1 MADASRTPFSD
12 PPAAP
17 QTWGEAFAALPSDTP
32 DASRWPALA
41 QAAARRAARTRRR
54 RIGLALAAGLC
65 ALALL
70 PFALRRSEDRA
81 VATAPAPAVATA
93 AQAPAATP
101 DAATPDAVKTTPPA
115 VAPSTDA
122 THRVMPTHTSAP
134 RIAGAAQPTPRHA
147 TRRARPASHALRET
161 TPVVA
166 DAAAHPATSQTVQ
179 RDTLDALYAASA
191 QLETLLALARDTRVD
206 SGPAAALAGGYDA
219 DLAAIDA
226 RLAQPDLPADQQLQ
240 LWQARVDTLEQA
252 AGLESQLRALAASG
266 GRLDGALVTID

>member
-1 MADASRTPFSD
+1 MADASRSPFSG
-12 PPAAP
+12 PQSAP
-17 QTWGEAFAALPSDTP
+17 QSWGEAFAALPSEMP
-32 DASRWPALA
+32 DASRWPVLA

-70 PFALRRSEDRA
+70 PFALRRADERA
-81 VATAPAPAVATA
+81 VMPSPAVSVAVTPSPASHRDTTQATPFVAAPVGSPSATARIATPAPRLARIDRPKPRATPRRSPATSHATAPVLADT
-93 AQAPAATP
+93 TP
-101 DAATPDAVKTTPPA
+101 D
-115 VAPSTDA
+115 STD
-122 THRVMPTHTSAP
+122 TD
-134 RIAGAAQPTPRHA
+134 
-147 TRRARPASHALRET
+147 ARTAL
-161 TPVVA
+161 
-166 DAAAHPATSQTVQ
+166 
-179 RDTLDALYAASA
+179 DTLYAASA

-226 RLAQPDLPADQQLQ
+226 HLAQPDLPADQQLQ

>member
-1 MADASRTPFSD
+1 MADASRTPFSVL
-12 PPAAP
+12 PAAP
-17 QTWGEAFAALPSDTP
+17 QTWGEAFAALPAEAP
-32 DASRWPALA
+32 DASRWPVLA

-70 PFALRRSEDRA
+70 PFALRRGGDRA
-81 VATAPAPAVATA
+81 VATAPASAVATA
-93 AQAPAATP
+93 AHAP
-101 DAATPDAVKTTPPA
+101 AATPDAVKTTPPA

-122 THRVMPTHTSAP
+122 THRVMPTHASAH

-147 TRRARPASHALRET
+147 TRRAPPASHALRET
-161 TPVVA
+161 APVVA
-166 DAAAHPATSQTVQ
+166 DAAVHPATSQSGQ
-179 RDTLDALYAASA
+179 RETLDALYAASA

-226 RLAQPDLPADQQLQ
+226 RLAQPDLPADQQVQ

>member
-1 MADASRTPFSD
+1 MADASRTPFSGL
-12 PPAAP
+12 PAAP

-32 DASRWPALA
+32 DASRWPVLA

-81 VATAPAPAVATA
+81 IATTPAPAVATA
-93 AQAPAATP
+93 ARAP
-101 DAATPDAVKTTPPA
+101 AATPDAVKTTLPA

-122 THRVMPTHTSAP
+122 THALMPTHASTTP
-134 RIAGAAQPTPRHA
+134 RIARAAQPTPRHA

-161 TPVVA
+161 APVVA
-166 DAAAHPATSQTVQ
+166 DAAAHPATPQSGQ
-179 RDTLDALYAASA
+179 RETLDALYAASA
-191 QLETLLALARDTRVD
+191 QLESLLALARDTRVD

-219 DLAAIDA
+219 YLAAIDA
-226 RLAQPDLPADQQLQ
+226 RLAQPDLPADQQVQ